1 MKIFLYLGHCQ
12 TVLDEV
18 GAGEAGLEDAEMS
31 HLLPSY
37 LQTSQILEI
46 LEILEILRYQVVT
59 NFQKQSYQKVDLYE
73 ICPKNPKYFQTNYF
87 RPGQ

>member
-46 LEILEILRYQVVT
+46 LKT
-59 NFQKQSYQKVDLYE
+59 SCCDKKNFNIFPKQSYETLDLHE
-73 ICPKNPKYFQTNYF
+73 ICLQNPKFPNK
-87 RPGQ
+87 